1 MKAFRIKGWNRHYEN
16 NRSRELRRPE
26 WFPCSNSFEGRGYME
41 LCDNPAGTSHYG
53 AWCMLLAV
61 ASRMPTRGLLVT
73 DSGHALSIKDI
84 ARMTRGCEAV
94 FMEAIPRLLAIGWV
108 EEVEHVT
115 TEQDGDSDDSAGP
128 FDTPPDAASP
138 HDGAGIPQHPAGK
151 VRLNKKGKGNL
162 NSNPSAAAAGL
173 EGQPGGS
180 DGGRTV
186 IQGMDRPAIIQGI
199 VNGAPLDVIAAFGG
213 ARDEMR
219 DAEWLRD
226 GTGLTVYELAA
237 ILWVELGERHPVRQP
252 SGLRAARQRWAA
264 DPIDDRRETI
274 SIACADIGI
283 PSPFD
288 RKTA

>member
-1 MKAFRIKGWNRHYEN
+1 
-16 NRSRELRRPE
+16 
-26 WFPCSNSFEGRGYME
+26 
-41 LCDNPAGTSHYG
+41 
-53 AWCMLLAV
+53 
-61 ASRMPTRGLLVT
+61 
-73 DSGHALSIKDI
+73 
-84 ARMTRGCEAV
+84 
-94 FMEAIPRLLAIGWV
+94 
-108 EEVEHVT
+108 
-115 TEQDGDSDDSAGP
+115 
-128 FDTPPDAASP
+128 
-138 HDGAGIPQHPAGK
+138 
-151 VRLNKKGKGNL
+151 L

-237 ILWVELGERHPVRQP
+237 ILWVELGERHPVRHP